1 MLNNRRFT
9 LKGGV
14 IVMLVSLSQAI
25 VLVKLSGIVS
35 SDSPHRIYSGFHKTE
50 RTAHIKHLCL
60 FFALPHAFLNE
71 N

>member
-1 MLNNRRFT
+1 
-9 LKGGV
+9 
-14 IVMLVSLSQAI
+14 MLVSLSQAI